1 MGDVAKERTDTTSV
15 EAILRDELARGNRA
29 LSGVA
34 PVISHMLESSG
45 HTMVSDAIVARL
57 RGMLMDLARQLIAA
71 SLTDTD
77 RANGH
82 ANVGGVHDDAIDQIA
97 DHLAGSND
105 LLGHLYALAME
116 GYLTERLE
124 QRSSVDPVLSP
135 LLQELIASDKA
146 AVAELAMTTLAA
158 QSRFTQSQRRMELPI
173 GELPSDLFLAVV
185 KRFKKSVDAAD
196 SDRVAAAMKALKSQY
211 DEGAGRLGL
220 LARLVSS
227 MRGGAVAALELDH
240 AGFALFTTGIA
251 ALTRQP
257 RDLAVLACHERQ
269 AARLALSLRAGGL
282 SAEAIERQFLLI
294 EPSEMLPHGIA
305 SLSPERA
312 RTMLA
317 GSEASFGASVAGP
330 FAAPFAHGAG

>member
-1 MGDVAKERTDTTSV
+1 MGDVAKNRTETTSV

-45 HTMVSDAIVARL
+45 HSMVSDAIVARL
-57 RGMLMDLARQLIAA
+57 RGMLMDLARQLIVA
-71 SLTDTD
+71 STNNGPLSLD
-77 RANGH
+77 RRGTN
-82 ANVGGVHDDAIDQIA
+82 DIIDHVA
-97 DHLAGSND
+97 DLLAGSND
-105 LLGHLYALAME
+105 LLGHLYALGME

-124 QRSSVDPVLSP
+124 HRSSVDPVLSP
-135 LLQELIASDKA
+135 LLQELIASDQA
-146 AVAELAMTTLAA
+146 AVAELAMTALAA
-158 QSRFTQSQRRMELPI
+158 QSRFTQCQRRMELPL
-173 GELPSDLFLAVV
+173 GELPSELFLSVV
-185 KRFKKSVDAAD
+185 KRFKKSVDPAD
-196 SDRVAAAMKALKSQY
+196 NDRVGQAMKVLKNQY

-282 SAEAIERQFLLI
+282 NADAIERQFLLI
-294 EPSEMLPHGIA
+294 EPREMLPHGIA
-305 SLSPERA
+305 TMSPERA
-312 RTMLA
+312 RTLL
-317 GSEASFGASVAGP
+317 GVSEASSGGMS
-330 FAAPFAHGAG
+330 FARIGQGVG